1 MGGKFFANWWRKLF
15 AYCSLVPRQRTLR
28 PQILWRKIA
37 TKPPNLKKFF
47 PLKVSCYTVFFLNL
61 FLFHFFSLCI
71 YMYTGPAFNL
81 FLRITNF
88 SIGPFKVSKYTAP
101 GVSTPVHRVMEEGG
115 GRRGRREGGG
125 RFNVLP
131 WTIAFH
137 GFVLETFLEKQKT
150 KMKNKNKKTNKTK
163 DNNKTC
169 HFCKPEVI

>member
-1 MGGKFFANWWRKLF
+1 
-15 AYCSLVPRQRTLR
+15 
-28 PQILWRKIA
+28 
-37 TKPPNLKKFF
+37 
-47 PLKVSCYTVFFLNL
+47 
-61 FLFHFFSLCI
+61 
-71 YMYTGPAFNL
+71 MYTGPAFNL

-101 GVSTPVHRVMEEGG
+101 GVSTPVHCVMEEGG
-115 GRRGRREGGG
+115 GRRGRREERGRREGGG

-137 GFVLETFLEKQKT
+137 GFFLETFLEKQKT
-150 KMKNKNKKTNKTK
+150 KTKNKNKKTKKK